1 MKNKISK
8 FFNWTLAVLYILSC
22 YGTLFVYINAAESV
36 CIGIS
41 LLITFIIGAAIILT
55 SFFLYSPDNSVDYK
69 CIMLTVKLALI
80 PAFVI
85 NFIFNFI
92 LILGSGIILSFIMW
106 FSGPEFAAVGPS
118 FSAFIGIMIFAVTY
132 VVMICPS
139 FYTIAFLRTLH
150 KQKRIPTWQFILH
163 IILQFIFVADVIDAL
178 YLGVTFNSKKQP
190 SPAEYINVE
199 SKEI

>member
-92 LILGSGIILSFIMW
+92 LILGSGIVLSFIMGLL
-106 FSGPEFAAVGPS
+106 GPA

>member
-1 MKNKISK
+1 MKNIVSKIFS
-8 FFNWTLAVLYILSC
+8 WSLAVLYILSC
-22 YGTLFVYINAAESV
+22 YGTLFVYINAGESV
-36 CIGIS
+36 WVGV
-41 LLITFIIGAAIILT
+41 LLLTTFIIGAAIILT
-55 SFFLYSPDNSVDYK
+55 SFFLYNPDNSVDYK
-69 CIMLTVKLALI
+69 NIMLTVKLALI

-85 NFIFNFI
+85 NFIFSCM
-92 LILGSGIILSFIMW
+92 LILGSGMVLSFIMGLL
-106 FSGPEFAAVGPS
+106 GPA
-118 FSAFIGIMIFAVTY
+118 FSAFIGVMIFAVTY

-163 IILQFIFVADVIDAL
+163 IILQFIFVVDVIDAL
-178 YLGVTFNSKKQP
+178 YLGVTLNSKKQP

>member
-55 SFFLYSPDNSVDYK
+55 SFFLYSPDNSVNYK

-92 LILGSGIILSFIMW
+92 LILGSGIVLSFIMGLL
-106 FSGPEFAAVGPS
+106 GPA

>member
-8 FFNWTLAVLYILSC
+8 IFNWTLAVLYILSC

-92 LILGSGIILSFIMW
+92 LILGSGIVLSFIMGLL
-106 FSGPEFAAVGPS
+106 GPA

>member
-1 MKNKISK
+1 MKNIVSKIFS
-8 FFNWTLAVLYILSC
+8 WSLAVLYILSC
-22 YGTLFVYINAAESV
+22 YGTLFVYINAGESV
-36 CIGIS
+36 WVGV
-41 LLITFIIGAAIILT
+41 LLLTTFIIGAAIILT
-55 SFFLYSPDNSVDYK
+55 SFFLYNPDNSVDYK
-69 CIMLTVKLALI
+69 NIMLTVKLALI

-85 NFIFNFI
+85 NFIFSCM
-92 LILGSGIILSFIMW
+92 LILGSGMVLSFIMGLL
-106 FSGPEFAAVGPS
+106 GPA
-118 FSAFIGIMIFAVTY
+118 FSAFIGVMIFAVTY

-163 IILQFIFVADVIDAL
+163 IILQFIFVVDVIDAL
-178 YLGVTFNSKKQP
+178 YLGMTFNSKKQP

>member
-55 SFFLYSPDNSVDYK
+55 SFFIYSPDNSVNYK

-92 LILGSGIILSFIMW
+92 LILGSGIVLSFIMGLL
-106 FSGPEFAAVGPS
+106 GPA

>member
-1 MKNKISK
+1 MKNIVSKIFS
-8 FFNWTLAVLYILSC
+8 WSLAVLYILSC
-22 YGTLFVYINAAESV
+22 YGTLFVYINAGESV
-36 CIGIS
+36 WVGV
-41 LLITFIIGAAIILT
+41 LLLTTFIIGAAIILT
-55 SFFLYSPDNSVDYK
+55 SFFLYNPDNSVDYK
-69 CIMLTVKLALI
+69 NIMLTVKLALI

-85 NFIFNFI
+85 NFIFSCM
-92 LILGSGIILSFIMW
+92 LILGSGMVLSFIMGLL
-106 FSGPEFAAVGPS
+106 GPA
-118 FSAFIGIMIFAVTY
+118 FSAFIGVMIFAVTY

-163 IILQFIFVADVIDAL
+163 IILQFIFVVDVIDAL